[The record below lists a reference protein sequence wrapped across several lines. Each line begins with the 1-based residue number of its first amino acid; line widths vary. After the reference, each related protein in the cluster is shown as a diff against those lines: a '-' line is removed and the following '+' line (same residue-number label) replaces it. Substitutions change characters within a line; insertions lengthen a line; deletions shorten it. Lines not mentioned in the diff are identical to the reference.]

1 MEISATKSGDHFF
14 WWPNFIVTTV
24 CYTFGGK
31 KISSFAKPGN
41 KPVIVLSALYLSSA
55 CSSFSPQFC
64 PLPSLFFLSSFPFFT
79 FPISISSYPFI
90 FLSFFLKPLP
100 FLSRFKLRRSGG
112 VVCRCL
118 RTGSNRAFLPSVCWP
133 AGFPHRLS
141 CLQFTLSVWTGELVM
156 GLNFNDFSKYL
167 SS

>member
-31 KISSFAKPGN
+31 KNLFFCETWKQTCYCSFSF
-41 KPVIVLSALYLSSA
+41 VSFFRLFF
-55 CSSFSPQFC
+55 FSPQFC
-64 PLPSLFFLSSFPFFT
+64 PLPSLFFLSSSFPFFT

-112 VVCRCL
+112 VCRCL
-118 RTGSNRAFLPSVCWP
+118 STGSNRAFSPSVCWP

-141 CLQFTLSVWTGELVM
+141 CLQFTLSVWTGELMM